1 MNALIAILALI
12 VCGGSIFLAPAE
24 APGALALCIIT
35 SLPTLYLIARRK
47 EDRTFLLRLFI
58 LGVLIRIAVGTIIFV
73 GHYEE
78 FFGGD
83 ANTYDSYGVS
93 LGAAWHEPGIK
104 REGKDVLD
112 WF

>member
-35 SLPTLYLIARRK
+35 SLPTLYLVARRK

-58 LGVLIRIAVGTIIFV
+58 LGVLIRIAVGTVIFV
-73 GHYEE
+73 GHYE
-78 FFGGD
+78 D
-83 ANTYDSYGVS
+83 S
-93 LGAAWHEPGIK
+93 LGGNANPSTGMECSWAPLGMEISITSAGTN
-104 REGKDVLD
+104 RLRLQ
-112 WF
+112 